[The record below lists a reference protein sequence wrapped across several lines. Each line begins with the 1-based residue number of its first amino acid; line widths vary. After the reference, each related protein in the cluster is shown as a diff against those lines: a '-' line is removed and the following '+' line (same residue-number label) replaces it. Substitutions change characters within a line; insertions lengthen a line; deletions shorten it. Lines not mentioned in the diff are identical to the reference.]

1 MKNIKSKFIDKD
13 GQINGK
19 MLAGLISLIL
29 ILVQQIFAAAGIKFT
44 GDLSA
49 IVACINTVLA
59 ILGLI
64 GVMSEPAT
72 VSFDTSENI
81 ADQKE
86 K

>member
-13 GQINGK
+13 GKLNGK

-29 ILVQQIFAAAGIKFT
+29 ILVQQIFAAFGIKFN
-44 GDLSA
+44 GDLGA
-49 IVACINTVLA
+49 IVACINTILA

-72 VSFDTSENI
+72 VSVSNIVNQEN
-81 ADQKE
+81 E
-86 K
+86 

>member
-19 MLAGLISLIL
+19 MLTGLISLIL
-29 ILVQQIFAAAGIKFT
+29 ILIQQILGAAGIKFT
-44 GDLSA
+44 GDLGA

-59 ILGLI
+59 ILGLV

-72 VSFDTSENI
+72 VSIENI

>member
-13 GQINGK
+13 DQINGK

-44 GDLSA
+44 GDLA
-49 IVACINTVLA
+49 GIVACINTVLA

-64 GVMSEPAT
+64 GVMSDPAT
-72 VSFDTSENI
+72 VSFENI